1 MAQQPIVY
9 DAAQDLVDQLVGLK
23 SDDATYAVRHQ
34 RDKVAAATR
43 AAMTRCSTRPA
54 RPDPGRAP
62 AGRAVCAPDARPEL
76 AAHYRQRA
84 IDADASP
91 PISRSPKPASRRTP
105 PTRV

>member
-62 AGRAVCAPDARPEL
+62 AGRTVP
-76 AAHYRQRA
+76 RA
-84 IDADASP
+84 
-91 PISRSPKPASRRTP
+91 
-105 PTRV
+105 

>member
-43 AAMTRCSTRPA
+43 AAMTRCSTPPCPA
-54 RPDPGRAP
+54 
-62 AGRAVCAPDARPEL
+62 
-76 AAHYRQRA
+76 
-84 IDADASP
+84 
-91 PISRSPKPASRRTP
+91 
-105 PTRV
+105 